1 MEDTVTEAVRKQYE
15 AYSYPPPIEDA
26 EKFLKKW
33 GPLTCDPKFA
43 GIQLW
48 SEGRPR
54 QDLRIL
60 CAGCGSSQAPLIALN
75 NPDCTVVGID
85 LSETSLAHSN
95 RLRDRHYLKNLELRR
110 MSLLDVGQL
119 SSAFDLILCTG
130 VLHHLPN
137 PDAGLR
143 ALADVLEPSG
153 SMAIML
159 YGKAA
164 RAGVYLVQDILR
176 RLGAG
181 PDAEGLGMARELL
194 KFVPQHHYLFEPNGK
209 LPIDL
214 AQDAGIVDML
224 LHPQDRAYSV
234 PEIMAFV
241 AAAELIFFGWNDNAD
256 YCADRFLAGEMLEKV
271 LALPPAE
278 QWAIVENLALLNSRH
293 DFFVRKP
300 QSGRFLT
307 CFDTDDYL
315 SYVPHVRA
323 GVKLAGDANA
333 LVLTRAAPQG
343 AIVTPISRS
352 EALLL
357 EQIDSSR
364 EHIRNPESPH
374 VRTVRARPEGGFRSR
389 RVRAD
394 VAIGAPPVRQGAE
407 IRVASHGRGL
417 NRGRPAIQRLGEHHA
432 C

>member
-1 MEDTVTEAVRKQYE
+1 MQDTITEAVRKQYE

-26 EKFLKKW
+26 AAFLKQW
-33 GPLTCDPKFA
+33 GPLTCDPRFA

-48 SEGRPR
+48 PEGRPR
-54 QDLRIL
+54 QDLRVL

-75 NPDCTVVGID
+75 NPDCSVVGID
-85 LSETSLAHSN
+85 LSETSLMHST
-95 RLRDRHYLKNLELRR
+95 RLRDRHDLRNLELRR

-119 SSAFDLILCTG
+119 NRTFDLILCTG

-137 PDAGLR
+137 PDAGLK

-153 SMAIML
+153 SMGIML

-164 RAGVYLVQDILR
+164 RAGVYQVQDILR

-181 PDAEGLGMARELL
+181 PDAAGLGMARELL
-194 KFVPQHHYLFEPNGK
+194 KFVPAHHYLFESNGK

-234 PEIMAFV
+234 PEIMEFV
-241 AAAELIFFGWNDNAD
+241 AGAGLIFFGWSDNAD
-256 YCADRFLAGEMLEKV
+256 YCADRFLSGAMLERV
-271 LALPPAE
+271 LALPSVE
-278 QWAIVENLALLNSRH
+278 QWAIVENLALMNSRH

-300 QSGRFLT
+300 HSTGFLVR
-307 CFDTDDYL
+307 FDTDDYL

-323 GVKLAGDANA
+323 GVKLGGDANA

-343 AIVTPISRS
+343 TVVTPISRA

-357 EQIDSSR
+357 EQIDSRKSVS
-364 EHIRNPESPH
+364 ELLTHPMFAQSGPNQKKSFA
-374 VRTVRARPEGGFRSR
+374 RAVCERMWRS
-389 RVRAD
+389 
-394 VAIGAPPVRQGAE
+394 GHLLFGKTM
-407 IRVASHGRGL
+407 
-417 NRGRPAIQRLGEHHA
+417 QRLA
-432 C
+432 A